1 MIEKNA
7 YLCTIL
13 IIENMAK
20 NTVWQDDY
28 WLPLMQIY
36 LKRPV
41 GTKPTYSRE
50 LVDLSMELHIAPTV
64 LSTKMQQIAQ
74 LSTPRIERFWN
85 TYKDNPRRLSR
96 AVRLWREMRGF
107 GDAGLFYEG
116 VDVSESFER
125 DFRPIDGDPQV
136 TRIVLI
142 LVLDLYFRLTPITM
156 VTETP
161 EVIELSR
168 LVKLTPKKV
177 VAILNIFQL
186 CDPYLNRKETPT
198 DVLYQPC
205 QEIWQRFG
213 NSDPEQLAAFAEDL
227 KAYFKG

>member
-36 LKRPV
+36 LKRTV

-177 VAILNIFQL
+177 VAILNLFQL